1 MASAKSKEYQ
11 LAIKIAGQVSSSFN
25 SAIGEAEGKLTNLGT
40 VAKQAAAVAAAAWGA
55 LQVGQFISDA
65 VGTYGEFEQAM
76 ANTSAIAGA
85 TGEQYDALRAAALE
99 MGKATTKSASE
110 CADALGYMS
119 LAGWSV
125 NDSIASLEPILRL
138 SEATQMDLARCSDLV
153 TDSMSALG
161 LGVQDLPK
169 YLDVAAQ
176 ANNKS
181 NQTAEML
188 MEAYIGVGGTLKNL
202 RVPIQESGAALGVLA
217 NRGIKGSEAGNAL
230 NAVLVNLTTGTG
242 QAGKMMEQL
251 GISAFDSA
259 GNFIGLQET
268 IQRVYEAT
276 KDMTE
281 AERNA
286 ALAAIGGKQHT
297 DALNALMSGLTTTTA
312 EGVTEWNA
320 LTQALYNSDG
330 ALGTMADTVTNTWQ
344 GATERLKFA
353 MDDLKINLVSTFAP
367 YATAAIN
374 QVAEYIPHITTAVT
388 AAAQSFTE
396 KALPHIIAFKD
407 RAVELFGMAS
417 SGIGQVVSEHSAT
430 FDKLGELASRIGA
443 FFADLKVNGE
453 PVLDFIAGTA
463 LPAIVDGA
471 LNLVD
476 RLADL
481 GIFLTEHKT
490 LVLAII
496 AAYAGFK
503 GLTALSNLGG
513 KITAAT
519 KTLEA
524 FQQVTKGTSLVTSV
538 LNGKLPATSAAFG
551 VLTGKIKL
559 TELATEAVKGKL
571 SAFTGGFKAIGSLG
585 KTAFSGLK
593 SGVLAFGGVLKSIG
607 ASIMSFMATN
617 PVGWVILAIAAVI
630 GIVVLLYNKCEW
642 FREKVDAIIAAVKVY
657 LQAFWEKAK
666 VVFQNIWETVKE
678 VWAKIAPYLQA
689 AWNTIVS
696 AVSAVISFFQTN
708 VLPGIRAV
716 LTSIGKAFSAAWELI
731 KTIWD
736 FVKPY
741 FLAIWEAIKAIFG
754 VAVKVL
760 GGFFKAAWERIKL
773 VWAVVS
779 PWFSTIWEYI
789 KAVFSVVGAVLGGF
803 FKTAWETIKGI
814 WNTAVAFF
822 QAVFDTIAGIF
833 SAVKAV
839 LHGDFAGAWEA
850 IKGVFS
856 SWGNYFQTLWDSIKN
871 IFGAVGEWLGGV
883 FSAAWS
889 GIGNITS
896 TALESLKGSINAI
909 GTFLQEK
916 VPFLGAIFTGWA
928 SSITAAIDNIKAVF
942 GGIIE
947 FIQNVFSGNWSAAWQ
962 NIVDIFSNIF
972 GAIANLVKAPINGV
986 ISAIN
991 FILEKINSISVTIP
1005 DWVPGVGGK
1014 QLGFNLPTIPQLA
1027 EGGVVNQPTLLE
1039 AGEAGTEAIIPL
1051 SELWGQMHGLM
1062 EDAMRSSNVI
1072 PITDLLAE
1080 LRGNRDN
1087 PPPQDGGN
1095 GQPPIVIHYQPQYHF
1110 EGEAPSRE
1118 DLEAAERMS
1127 QEEFNRMAKQWLKDI
1142 DRTKLA

>member
-11 LAIKIAGQVSSSFN
+11 LAIKIAGQISSSFN
-25 SAIGEAEGKLTNLGT
+25 SAIGDAEGKLVNLGT
-40 VAKQAAAVAAAAWGA
+40 IAKQAAATAAAAWGA
-55 LQVGQFISDA
+55 LQIGQFLSDA
-65 VGTYGEFEQAM
+65 ISAYGEFEQAM

-85 TGEQYDALRAAALE
+85 TEEQYAALRAAALE

-125 NDSIASLEPILRL
+125 NDSISSLEPILRL

-161 LGVQDLPK
+161 LRIQDLPG
-169 YLDVAAQ
+169 YLDMAAQ

-230 NAVLVNLTTGTG
+230 NAVLINLTTGTG

-320 LTQALYNSDG
+320 LTQSLYNSDG
-330 ALGTMADTVTNTWQ
+330 ALSAMADTVTGTWQ
-344 GATERLKFA
+344 GATARLKSA

-367 YATAAIN
+367 YATAAIDR
-374 QVAEYIPHITTAVT
+374 VAEHIPHITTAVT
-388 AAAQSFTE
+388 AAAQSFIE
-396 KALPHIIAFKD
+396 KALPRIAAFKD

-417 SGIGQVVSEHSAT
+417 GGIRKVVSEHSAA
-430 FDKLGELASRIGA
+430 FDKLGELASKIKA
-443 FFADLKVNGE
+443 FFTGLKVDGK
-453 PVLDFIAGTA
+453 PILDYIAGTA

-471 LNLVD
+471 LNLMN

-481 GIFLTEHKT
+481 GTFLADHKA
-490 LVLAII
+490 LVLAVI
-496 AAYAGFK
+496 AAYAGFR
-503 GLTALSNLGG
+503 GLTALSDLGN
-513 KITAAT
+513 KIAVAT

-524 FQQVTKGTSLVTSV
+524 FQRVTKGTSLAAAA
-538 LNGKLPATSAAFG
+538 LNGKLPTTSALFG
-551 VLTGKIKL
+551 VLTGKIKT
-559 TELATEAVKGKL
+559 TELATEAVKGKF

-585 KTAFSGLK
+585 KSAFAGLK
-593 SGVLAFGGVLKSIG
+593 NGVLAFGGVLKGIG
-607 ASIMSFMATN
+607 ASIMSFLATN
-617 PVGWVILAIAAVI
+617 PVGWVILAIAAVV

-642 FREKVDAIIAAVKVY
+642 FREKADVIIAAVKGY

-666 VVFQNIWETVKE
+666 VVLQNLWTTVKD
-678 VWAKIAPYLQA
+678 VWTKISPYLKA
-689 AWNTIVS
+689 AWTTIVN
-696 AVSAVISFFQTN
+696 AVSAVLSFFKTN

-716 LTSIGKAFSAAWELI
+716 LASVGKAFSAAWELI
-731 KTIWD
+731 QSVWNKAQPYFSVIWD
-736 FVKPY
+736 TIQKV
-741 FLAIWEAIKAIFG
+741 FG
-754 VAVKVL
+754 AASKIL
-760 GGFFKAAWERIKL
+760 GGFFKAAWERIQTI
-773 VWAVVS
+773 WTVVS
-779 PWFSTIWEYI
+779 PWFSTIWEQI
-789 KAVFSVVGAVLGGF
+789 KAAFSMVATVLGGF
-803 FKTAWETIKGI
+803 FKTAWEAVKGI

-822 QAVFDTIAGIF
+822 QAVFDSISGIF
-833 SAVKAV
+833 VAVKAV
-839 LHGDFAGAWEA
+839 LHGDFSGAWEA
-850 IKGVFS
+850 IKGVFAS
-856 SWGNYFQTLWDSIKN
+856 CGNYFETLWESIKS
-871 IFGAVGEWLGGV
+871 IFGAAGEWLGSI
-883 FSAAWS
+883 FTTAWEN
-889 GIGNITS
+889 IGNVTS
-896 TALESLKGSINAI
+896 AGLESLKGSIHAI
-909 GTFLQEK
+909 GAFLQEK
-916 VPFLGAIFTGWA
+916 VPFLGAFFTGWA

-942 GGIIE
+942 SGIIE

-991 FILEKINSISVTIP
+991 FILEKINGISVTIP